1 MIKLTDEQ
9 IKEIAEWL
17 DVGMKCYY
25 NKQTGE
31 IKNIL
36 NFDNWMGADEELWE
50 EDINEIEENWENYI
64 EFDAMTSDYSFRVMA
79 DFIDTVDN
87 SKLQQRLVD
96 ALNRRKPFQNF
107 KWISDN
113 SGKYRQQWFDYKNIR
128 YIEWVAD
135 QLEAINRSSSFDKRE
150 F

>member
-64 EFDAMTSDYSFRVMA
+64 EFDAMTSDDSFRVMA

-107 KWISDN
+107 KWIIDN